1 MPGSTP
7 RLCCLHGG
15 GYCVRYEVTF
25 FDEADSLLIV
35 LHGID
40 DESLVYRLLMREGHF
55 WVRRRSGA
63 WPRSATS

>member
-1 MPGSTP
+1 MPGSTGP
-7 RLCCLHGG
+7 TTLLSAR

-55 WVRRRSGA
+55 WVRRTSGA

>member
-1 MPGSTP
+1 M
-7 RLCCLHGG
+7 
-15 GYCVRYEVTF
+15 TF

-40 DESLVYRLLMREGHF
+40 DDSLVYRLLMREGHF
-55 WVRRRSGA
+55 WVRRRSRA